1 VKDAVALFVRTM
13 LARAYPRVMG
23 LVREPGWI
31 LQETV
36 LPILSVAAYAFVY
49 RSLNANE
56 FVGFVILGGA
66 LTAFWLN
73 VLWAMGAQLYWERD
87 SGNLEPFIISPAPM
101 MAILA
106 GMALGGMVM
115 TLCRVLVII
124 ASGVL
129 LFGVPLAPTSWTAL
143 LGVFTLTL
151 LALYGLGMVFASA
164 FLLWGREAWHVVN
177 LFQEPVYLVSGVNY
191 PVRTLGV
198 TVAVLASAIPLT
210 LGVDALRQV
219 LFPGTSEAIKLP
231 LLDLAT
237 EVALLAVLAVVYIAL
252 AAWLLR
258 VLERIARREGRL
270 TVRGQ

>member
-1 VKDAVALFVRTM
+1 MRGAVVLFVRAM

-23 LVREPGWI
+23 LVREPGWV

-56 FVGFVILGGA
+56 YVGFVILGGA